1 MANSPLWIPTA
12 IHKLPNQVKGGRGGE
27 GGEREKVIARTK
39 LTDAL
44 SGIVL
49 APAQELF
56 TCISFF
62 YNHMFWFILKII
74 YFFYFFE
81 KLVDT
86 TISWSNGQ
94 VKGSPC
100 IYMLP

>member
-1 MANSPLWIPTA
+1 M
-12 IHKLPNQVKGGRGGE
+12 
-27 GGEREKVIARTK
+27 IARTK

-62 YNHMFWFILKII
+62 STTCFGLYLKSFI
-74 YFFYFFE
+74 FFLF
-81 KLVDT
+81 
-86 TISWSNGQ
+86 
-94 VKGSPC
+94 
-100 IYMLP
+100 

>member
-12 IHKLPNQVKGGRGGE
+12 IHKLPNQVKGRTKGG
-27 GGEREKVIARTK
+27 GGGWAEREKVIAPTK

-49 APAQELF
+49 APAQELC

-62 YNHMFWFILKII
+62 LQPRV
-74 YFFYFFE
+74 
-81 KLVDT
+81 LVYT
-86 TISWSNGQ
+86 
-94 VKGSPC
+94 
-100 IYMLP
+100 